1 MRKPDL
7 AAAIAEKAEAVVG
20 KVLEAEVLLREMAAQ
35 FGQA

>member
-1 MRKPDL
+1 VPR
-7 AAAIAEKAEAVVG
+7 EKAEAVVG